1 MVKRNRYAKL
11 AKRNCNVKLMKEVKM
26 EQRPIVVEVDEKSES
41 GGYEKGLSFYFSSEI
56 QIEKLHYT
64 GSNI

>member
-1 MVKRNRYAKL
+1 
-11 AKRNCNVKLMKEVKM
+11 M

-41 GGYEKGLSFYFSSEI
+41 GGYEKGLSSYFSSEI